1 MWHCAA
7 AGASPPAPLP
17 FSGLQDASGWWGI
30 KAAPSWFGEPQI
42 TPFIGDRLLQGSP
55 PCSAPVVAPLK
66 APEIKG
72 NVFASSTSR
81 ESSNQSFVSATI
93 LGRLLCS
100 ALLGGFVPALPP
112 FMPGSPGSML
122 GPGRA
127 GARFL
132 PGSPLP
138 APRGV
143 ASPWEQAT
151 LGKGEVC
158 TGQICAQT
166 LHGPSSLL
174 RANLQ
179 LIVCQNNI
187 LVTAASGL

>member
-1 MWHCAA
+1 M
-7 AGASPPAPLP
+7 
-17 FSGLQDASGWWGI
+17 Q
-30 KAAPSWFGEPQI
+30 
-42 TPFIGDRLLQGSP
+42 R
-55 PCSAPVVAPLK
+55 
-66 APEIKG
+66 
-72 NVFASSTSR
+72 
-81 ESSNQSFVSATI
+81 
-93 LGRLLCS
+93 

-122 GPGRA
+122 GPGQA